1 MRTPELGWHVQASR
15 LNNES
20 ARFEG
25 RIRVGMEDRF
35 LEISI
40 RPMLDEPG
48 QRTGTYVCCDDVSA
62 QDKLQTTVPELEST
76 GEELQS
82 ANEELETINEELQ
95 STNEELESTNE
106 ELKSL
111 NDELEVRG
119 QDLDQINDVY
129 LRTLEKIRPPRN
141 ARHEDM
147 RIEFWNTMAL
157 RLFGFRR
164 KPPIALH
171 WEQLPLPPAIRRL
184 LIRRHRGVLSKQR
197 PIVVQNQALGGKLR
211 ARFDIHLSLIP
222 KEDHTKNVLIMF
234 EPRAGIEGVDNK
246 KRPSTTRGTR

>member
-62 QDKLQTTVPELEST
+62 QDKLQTTVAELEST

-129 LRTLEKIRPPRN
+129 LRTLEKIRLPVMLV
-141 ARHEDM
+141 M
-147 RIEFWNTMAL
+147 RICASSSGIPWPFASSASDASPRSRCTGSNS
-157 RLFGFRR
+157 RCRR
-164 KPPIALH
+164 PSDACSSGATVACFQSSGPSSCK
-171 WEQLPLPPAIRRL
+171 IRRW
-184 LIRRHRGVLSKQR
+184 
-197 PIVVQNQALGGKLR
+197 
-211 ARFDIHLSLIP
+211 
-222 KEDHTKNVLIMF
+222 
-234 EPRAGIEGVDNK
+234 EGNCAPV
-246 KRPSTTRGTR
+246 SIFT